1 MATLGGKT
9 LEEMQSEI
17 ALLESKLECERQS
30 NSTKV
35 AFKLKKKAPILSSK
49 LDCSIDA
56 DRCPVPGK
64 DARTQDEAGDTS
76 SQVLD
81 ENTSPATTASMLLDL
96 DKLTDAQILAVQTRA
111 QRRRQELQQQ
121 ADAAATGAV
130 IHSLEDPPLADRP
143 LGGGNPVNRDGGAST
158 SGSLPADRPG
168 SESTQAE
175 EEDDDTSSVPTLDPV
190 NRDGGASTSGS
201 LPADRPGSESTP
213 TDEEDDDTSSVSTL
227 VEDVT
232 SGEEDENDD
241 KVDRSE
247 PANIITDPFTR
258 SELVKQQK
266 EDDSLKLLFE
276 AARQGDPEYLV
287 KDDVLYGVNLQP
299 KPDETP
305 LKIVVPTPLRD
316 RILQLG
322 HDKSG
327 HFGHKKTRNHI
338 LAHFT
343 WPGVG
348 REIQLHCKRCRQ
360 CMAFNSHRRDHQ
372 PQQVVPVITTPW
384 KKLAMDVVGPLTR
397 TKTGYRYILTVV
409 DLATRYPV
417 AVPLKRVDVQTTCTE
432 LVEIFAS
439 YGVPE
444 EIVHDNGGNFT
455 AQLMKEVLGVM
466 GIQQIRTSPYH
477 PEANGAIERMHGTLK
492 KALKKAGSKAT
503 TWDQWL
509 PYVLYVMRTT
519 EHEATGHSPFRLLFG
534 RQPCRH
540 PHQQSPRNVGGPSG
554 GPSTS
559 GGPVL
564 ATTEGQDEDGSG
576 CCRQE
581 GPAQD
586 VAGKRDHEAKLA
598 SKAYQDGRKKA
609 EESVLEPGT
618 YVLCLEPKRSRGL
631 SAKWQGPFQVKKR
644 LGLATYLIDVG
655 HNQTRR
661 RHRNALKVYLPEE
674 VNLCSL

>member
-1 MATLGGKT
+1 
-9 LEEMQSEI
+9 
-17 ALLESKLECERQS
+17 
-30 NSTKV
+30 
-35 AFKLKKKAPILSSK
+35 
-49 LDCSIDA
+49 
-56 DRCPVPGK
+56 
-64 DARTQDEAGDTS
+64 
-76 SQVLD
+76 
-81 ENTSPATTASMLLDL
+81 MLLDL
-96 DKLTDAQILAVQTRA
+96 DKLTDTQILAVQTRA

-121 ADAAATGAV
+121 ADAAATTASGAV

-143 LGGGNPVNRDGGAST
+143 LGGGDPVNRDGGAST

-175 EEDDDTSSVPTLDPV
+175 EEDDDTSSVSTLDPV

-213 TDEEDDDTSSVSTL
+213 ADKEDDDTSSVSTL

-232 SGEEDENDD
+232 SGEEDDDD
-241 KVDRSE
+241 KVDGRE

-384 KKLAMDVVGPLTR
+384 KKLWTCLTR

-432 LVEIFAS
+432 LVEIFAAS

-509 PYVLYVMRTT
+509 PYVLCVMRTT

-534 RQPCRH
+534 
-540 PHQQSPRNVGGPSG
+540 
-554 GPSTS
+554 
-559 GGPVL
+559 
-564 ATTEGQDEDGSG
+564 
-576 CCRQE
+576 
-581 GPAQD
+581 
-586 VAGKRDHEAKLA
+586 
-598 SKAYQDGRKKA
+598 
-609 EESVLEPGT
+609 
-618 YVLCLEPKRSRGL
+618 
-631 SAKWQGPFQVKKR
+631 
-644 LGLATYLIDVG
+644 
-655 HNQTRR
+655 
-661 RHRNALKVYLPEE
+661 
-674 VNLCSL
+674 